1 MAKVEG
7 RRLRVLLVE
16 DEFLICMMMADVLA
30 EHGFEVRAA
39 ANARDALAHL
49 TRGAPCDV
57 LLTDLNLGPGLDGS
71 GLAKLA
77 RELRPHL
84 PVVYVSGSVRRI
96 EELEPVPGAA
106 FIAKPYVPE
115 KVCEMLGEI
124 GASARDGERSERPA
138 RPPVRH

>member
-1 MAKVEG
+1 MAKADG
-7 RRLRVLLVE
+7 PKLRVLLVE
-16 DEFLICMMMADVLA
+16 DEFLICMMLADALL

-71 GLAKLA
+71 GLAKRA
-77 RELRPHL
+77 RELRPDL

-96 EELEPVPGAA
+96 EELSPVPGAT
-106 FIAKPYVPE
+106 FIPKPYIPE
-115 KVCEMLGEI
+115 KVCEMLG
-124 GASARDGERSERPA
+124 ALQSS
-138 RPPVRH
+138 RH

>member
-1 MAKVEG
+1 MAKADG
-7 RRLRVLLVE
+7 PKLRVLLVE
-16 DEFLICMMMADVLA
+16 DEFLICMMLADALT
-30 EHGFEVRAA
+30 EHGFEVCST

-49 TRGAPCDV
+49 TCGRPCDV

-96 EELEPVPGAA
+96 EELSPVPGAA
-106 FIAKPYVPE
+106 FIPKPYIPE

-124 GASARDGERSERPA
+124 QASAGERPA
-138 RPPVRH
+138 RVLV

>member
-1 MAKVEG
+1 MENADG

-16 DEFLICMMMADVLA
+16 DEFLICMMMADALTD
-30 EHGFEVRAA
+30 HGFEVRAA
-39 ANARDALAHL
+39 ANARDALEHL
-49 TRGAPCDV
+49 TCGAPCDV

-84 PVVYVSGSVRRI
+84 PVVYVSGSVRCI
-96 EELEPVPGAA
+96 EELSPVPGAA
-106 FIAKPYVPE
+106 FIAKPYIPE

-124 GASARDGERSERPA
+124 QVAR
-138 RPPVRH
+138 H